1 MSYSDSILGLA
12 PQVMTL
18 RARRLEIIAN
28 NLANADTPG
37 FKARDIDFASQMRAQ
52 LGDDAGSLR
61 RTHAR
66 HLDTSGAVD
75 GGEPPLAYRV
85 PGQPSMDG
93 NTVET
98 QREHALF
105 MDNAIRYQA
114 SVTLLDGRI
123 KSALRTLRGE

>member
-1 MSYSDSILGLA
+1 MAYSDSVMGMG
-12 PQVMTL
+12 PQVMNL
-18 RARRLEIIAN
+18 RSQRMELIAA

-37 FKARDIDFASQMRAQ
+37 FKARDIDFEAQMAAVRD
-52 LGDDAGSLR
+52 GMGSLR
-61 RTHAR
+61 RTNDR
-66 HLDTSGAVD
+66 HMHSDGSID
-75 GGEPPLAYRV
+75 GGGASVQYRIPV
-85 PGQPSMDG
+85 QPSLDG

-105 MDNAIRYQA
+105 MDNAVRYQA